1 MIFLTELNECF
12 VLSNAV
18 MPTSQ
23 NPWEIPHQNP
33 QPGGSNPA
41 TAGCGA
47 GAATG
52 AAAATGSS
60 GSGAGRR
67 SVVPTAPKGSGSEV
81 GSLVQLTG

>member
-1 MIFLTELNECF
+1 MVIFHSY
-12 VLSNAV
+12 VAVYQRV

-23 NPWEIPHQNP
+23 NPLEIPRQNSS
-33 QPGGSNPA
+33 PGGSNPA
-41 TAGCGA
+41 TAGSIA

-52 AAAATGSS
+52 SGSAATAAS

-81 GSLVQLTG
+81 GSLVQLTR